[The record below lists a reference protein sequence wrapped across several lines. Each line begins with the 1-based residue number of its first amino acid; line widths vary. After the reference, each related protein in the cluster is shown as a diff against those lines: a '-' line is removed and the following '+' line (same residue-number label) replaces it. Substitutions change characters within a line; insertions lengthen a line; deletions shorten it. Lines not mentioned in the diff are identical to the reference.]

1 MKRRNPMRHRPNG
14 VGAYHMYLG
23 ELLKK
28 AKLDGKSQSE
38 RTAAFTKAQKKA
50 AEMAKKVKAEGSK
63 TKFGAK
69 AVAAAKTRNAAVQAK
84 KMKRR
89 VRRGAQTL
97 AGPKGGK
104 KHVGAMLKA
113 EYKALPAYQRL
124 KVRTQRIIPGKYKR
138 VGGKLVQASAP
149 VVLPR
154 APRKPK
160 AVAAIRPSATRPPAI
175 ASTSPS
181 GRKATSRKAATGR
194 KATGKKATAQ
204 KYSGIKIGAKGRN
217 MYFLSGKMVSQ
228 AAYKAA
234 RPGSS
239 SRPSQMMDNPRRRK
253 GARKAHR
260 KMGMMRRLR
269 NTGEGVLAAEKS
281 FFGNLVSVP
290 GIVSVVGVGIAHG
303 VVAPMVADYLAQMFP
318 TRVDL
323 PVVGNVGASNLA
335 FTATGLVAG
344 GALVGLG
351 ATVAKGQQGLL
362 NKMAML
368 AVGGGALIDMVGIV
382 MNAVGGA
389 EASEMGAIDNDGTIY
404 GAIDNDGTIYGAID
418 DNGNVYGDVVSYGGL
433 MEDGDNVSYGT
444 VVGSEYADA
453 MPGDAEDSG
462 ADFNVTEGQALVE
475 GPLSWLK
482 RFGKSPVRATNIR
495 GKKSRHAGREG
506 HRWGWMIKLV
516 GMDKAQQIAAL
527 PPEKRVE
534 VIARLRKAALESL
547 ANSMNAQAMQT
558 TAQVAPQN
566 LLPAS
571 EQMGLDLTGAAGT
584 ANGAYG
590 AHMYAGGG
598 Y

>member
-1 MKRRNPMRHRPNG
+1 MKRRHPMRHRPNG

-28 AKLDGKSQSE
+28 AKLGGKSKDQ

-69 AVAAAKTRNAAVQAK
+69 AVAAAKSRNAVVQAK
-84 KMKRR
+84 KMKHRAQ
-89 VRRGAQTL
+89 RGRMVV

-104 KHVGAMLKA
+104 KVQPAMRKSA
-113 EYKALPAYQRL
+113 YKALKPYARL
-124 KVRTQRIIPGKYKR
+124 KIRKSTGSIVARG
-138 VGGKLVQASAP
+138 
-149 VVLPR
+149 
-154 APRKPK
+154 PRKPK

-175 ASTSPS
+175 VAAKSGPS
-181 GRKATSRKAATGR
+181 GRKPTARKGA
-194 KATGKKATAQ
+194 GKKATAQ
-204 KYSGIKIGAKGRN
+204 KLTGIKIGAKGRN
-217 MYFLSGKMVSQ
+217 MYFVSGKMVSQ
-228 AAYKAA
+228 AAYMAA
-234 RPGSS
+234 RPGAS

-253 GARKAHR
+253 GTRKAYR
-260 KMGMMRRLR
+260 KMGMMRSLR

-281 FFGNLVSVP
+281 FYGSLVSVP

-303 VVAPMVADYLAQMFP
+303 IVAPMVADYLAQMLP
-318 TRVDL
+318 SRIEL
-323 PVVGNVGASNLA
+323 PVVGSVGASNLA

-368 AVGGGALIDMVGIV
+368 AVGVGATADIIGLV
-382 MNAVGGA
+382 MNARGG
-389 EASEMGAIDNDGTIY
+389 SEMGVIDNDGDIY
-404 GAIDNDGTIYGAID
+404 GAIDNRGTKYGAID
-418 DNGNVYGDVVSYGGL
+418 NDGNVYGDVVSYGGV
-433 MEDGDNVSYGT
+433 MEDGTNVSYGT

-453 MPGDAEDSG
+453 MPADAEDSG
-462 ADFNVTEGQALVE
+462 ADFSMDEGQALVE

-482 RFGKSPVRATNIR
+482 RFGKSPVRATSIR
-495 GKKSRHAGREG
+495 GMKSRHAGREG
-506 HRWGWMIKLV
+506 HRFGWMIKLV
-516 GMDKAQQIAAL
+516 GMEKMQQIAAL

-558 TAQVAPQN
+558 TSQN
-566 LLPAS
+566 LLPAP
-571 EQMGLDLTGAAGT
+571 EQAGLDLTGAAG
-584 ANGAYG
+584 AAGGAYG

>member
-1 MKRRNPMRHRPNG
+1 MRK
-14 VGAYHMYLG
+14 ADF
-23 ELLKK
+23 K
-28 AKLDGKSQSE
+28 AK
-38 RTAAFTKAQKKA
+38 
-50 AEMAKKVKAEGSK
+50 
-63 TKFGAK
+63 
-69 AVAAAKTRNAAVQAK
+69 
-84 KMKRR
+84 
-89 VRRGAQTL
+89 
-97 AGPKGGK
+97 
-104 KHVGAMLKA
+104 
-113 EYKALPAYQRL
+113 YKALTPYARL
-124 KVRTQRIIPGKYKR
+124 KLRQSTGTIV
-138 VGGKLVQASAP
+138 
-149 VVLPR
+149 PR
-154 APRKPK
+154 GPRGPRKPK

-181 GRKATSRKAATGR
+181 GRKATSRKAATGS

-204 KYSGIKIGAKGRN
+204 KLTGIKIGAKGRN
-217 MYFLSGKMVSQ
+217 MYFLSGKLVSQ
-228 AAYKAA
+228 AEYKAA

-281 FFGNLVSVP
+281 FYGNLVSVP
-290 GIVSVVGVGIAHG
+290 AIVSVVGVGIAHG
-303 VVAPMVADYLAQMFP
+303 VVAPMVAAYLTQMFP

-389 EASEMGAIDNDGTIY
+389 EASEMGVIDNDGDIY
-404 GAIDNDGTIYGAID
+404 GAIDNRGTK
-418 DNGNVYGDVVSYGGL
+418 YGDVLSYGGLMEDGDNVSYGGL

-482 RFGKSPVRATNIR
+482 RFGKSPVRATSIR

-506 HRWGWMIKLV
+506 HRWGWLIKLV

-571 EQMGLDLTGAAGT
+571 EQMGLDLTGAAG
-584 ANGAYG
+584 AAGGAYG

>member
-1 MKRRNPMRHRPNG
+1 
-14 VGAYHMYLG
+14 
-23 ELLKK
+23 
-28 AKLDGKSQSE
+28 
-38 RTAAFTKAQKKA
+38 
-50 AEMAKKVKAEGSK
+50 
-63 TKFGAK
+63 
-69 AVAAAKTRNAAVQAK
+69 
-84 KMKRR
+84 
-89 VRRGAQTL
+89 
-97 AGPKGGK
+97 
-104 KHVGAMLKA
+104 
-113 EYKALPAYQRL
+113 
-124 KVRTQRIIPGKYKR
+124 
-138 VGGKLVQASAP
+138 
-149 VVLPR
+149 
-154 APRKPK
+154 
-160 AVAAIRPSATRPPAI
+160 
-175 ASTSPS
+175 
-181 GRKATSRKAATGR
+181 
-194 KATGKKATAQ
+194 
-204 KYSGIKIGAKGRN
+204 
-217 MYFLSGKMVSQ
+217 
-228 AAYKAA
+228 
-234 RPGSS
+234 
-239 SRPSQMMDNPRRRK
+239 MMDNPRRRK

-281 FFGNLVSVP
+281 FYGSLVSVP

-318 TRVDL
+318 SRVEL
-323 PVVGNVGASNLA
+323 PVVGSVGASNLA

-368 AVGGGALIDMVGIV
+368 AVGGGALIDMVGLV
-382 MNAVGGA
+382 MNARGG
-389 EASEMGAIDNDGTIY
+389 SEMGAIDNDGTIY

-418 DNGNVYGDVVSYGGL
+418 NDGNVYGDVVSYGGV
-433 MEDGDNVSYGT
+433 MEDGMNVSYGT

-453 MPGDAEDSG
+453 MPADAEDSG

-482 RFGKSPVRATNIR
+482 RFGKSPVRATSVR
-495 GKKSRHAGREG
+495 GMKSRHAGREG

-534 VIARLRKAALESL
+534 VIARLRKAAIESL
-547 ANSMNAQAMQT
+547 ANSLNAQAMQT

-566 LLPAS
+566 LLPAP
-571 EQMGLDLTGAAGT
+571 EQMGLDLTGAAG
-584 ANGAYG
+584 AAGGAYG

>member
-28 AKLDGKSQSE
+28 AKLGGKSKDE
-38 RTAAFTKAQKKA
+38 RTSAFKAAQKKA
-50 AEMAKKVKAEGSK
+50 VAMAKKVKAEGSK

-69 AVAAAKTRNAAVQAK
+69 AVAAAKSRNAVVQAK
-84 KMKRR
+84 KMLHRS
-89 VRRGAQTL
+89 RRGRMVV

-104 KHVGAMLKA
+104 KVKAAMRKSA
-113 EYKALPAYQRL
+113 YKALKPYARL
-124 KVRTQRIIPGKYKR
+124 KIRKAAGAIVSRG
-138 VGGKLVQASAP
+138 
-149 VVLPR
+149 
-154 APRKPK
+154 PRKPK

-228 AAYKAA
+228 AEYKAA

-253 GARKAHR
+253 GTRKAYR
-260 KMGMMRRLR
+260 KMGMMRSLR

-281 FFGNLVSVP
+281 FYGNLVSVP
-290 GIVSVVGVGIAHG
+290 AIVSVVGVGIAHG
-303 VVAPMVADYLAQMFP
+303 VVAPMVAAYLTQMFP

-389 EASEMGAIDNDGTIY
+389 EASEASEMGAIDNDGTIY

-418 DNGNVYGDVVSYGGL
+418 NDGNVYGDVVSYGGL
-433 MEDGDNVSYGT
+433 MEDGANVSYGM

-482 RFGKSPVRATNIR
+482 RFGKSPVRATSIR

-506 HRWGWMIKLV
+506 HRWGWLIKLV

-527 PPEKRVE
+527 PPEKRLE
-534 VIARLRKAALESL
+534 VIHRLRKAALESL

-566 LLPAS
+566 LLPAP